1 LIIFPA
7 DLSFG
12 SSEFLQFRDR
22 GLDPPEHA
30 GDVDRQIRATSRRR
44 DIDDGPDQRD
54 AGVVDHDVEAA

>member
-1 LIIFPA
+1 LIIFPLIFPLA
-7 DLSFG
+7 
-12 SSEFLQFRDR
+12 LQFRDR

-30 GDVDRQIRATSRRR
+30 VDVDRPDPGHLRRR